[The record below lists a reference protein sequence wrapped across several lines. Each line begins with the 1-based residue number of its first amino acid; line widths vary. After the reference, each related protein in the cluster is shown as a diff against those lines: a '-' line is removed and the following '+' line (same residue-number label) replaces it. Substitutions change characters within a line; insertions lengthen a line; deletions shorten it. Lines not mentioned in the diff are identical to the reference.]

1 VSAQPVAGAR
11 PRRRRPLQFA
21 TACLLALS
29 AGTGSA
35 ADVIRGGEIYRAY
48 CANCHGP
55 SGRPVLPTAPDFS
68 RQERL
73 FQPDPSL
80 MQSVRNGKG
89 AMPAFQG
96 LLRDREI
103 LDVVAYLRTL
113 R

>member
-1 VSAQPVAGAR
+1 MMAGACA
-11 PRRRRPLQFA
+11 RRGGLLSTVLRGLA
-21 TACLLALS
+21 ACLLAMGAS
-29 AGTGSA
+29 AGSA
-35 ADVIRGGEIYRAY
+35 ADVIRGGEIYRAN

-55 SGRPVLPTAPDFS
+55 NGRPVLPTAPDFS

-73 FQPDPSL
+73 FQPDPAL

-103 LDVVAYLRTL
+103 LDVIAYLRTL